1 MHSQDLKDAIFMS
14 IFDDEEVYRKHYVPT
29 VRHLRKNPED
39 KSRIQELVDNA
50 TMRFCKANKM
60 DYKNIPAEAKQELT
74 ADIYNE
80 IVDNEIKRSR

>member
-1 MHSQDLKDAIFMS
+1 
-14 IFDDEEVYRKHYVPT
+14 
-29 VRHLRKNPED
+29 
-39 KSRIQELVDNA
+39 
-50 TMRFCKANKM
+50 M